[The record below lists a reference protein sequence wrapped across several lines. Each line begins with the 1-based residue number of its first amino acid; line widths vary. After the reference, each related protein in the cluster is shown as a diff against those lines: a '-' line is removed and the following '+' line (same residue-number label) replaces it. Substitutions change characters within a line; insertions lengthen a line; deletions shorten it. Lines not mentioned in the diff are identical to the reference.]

1 MSSEIK
7 IKSDIFYETIT
18 ILKQV
23 NINLNYSIKKI
34 KVEGNRLSNTWD
46 SKSGNDFSVKN
57 KKIISNMEL
66 LSDGME
72 DLVVALNKINLEY
85 EETDR
90 LASSK
95 MGS

>member
-1 MSSEIK
+1 MSSEIN

-34 KVEGNRLSNTWD
+34 KIEGSRLSNTWD
-46 SKSGNDFSVKN
+46 SKSGNGFSVKN
-57 KKIISNMEL
+57 KNTISNMEL
-66 LSDGME
+66 LSDGIE

-85 EETDR
+85 EKADR

-95 MGS
+95 IGS